1 MRPRNRGG
9 ETMKI
14 LITGATG
21 FIGEPLCRRLA
32 DQGHEI
38 LAVSRSPDKAREKL
52 PEGTEVRHGVSDFIG
67 ASPEAVINLAG
78 EPIAEGR
85 WTDEKKRRIVE
96 SRVDATRAIVEL
108 CGKAENPPNVLVS
121 ASAMGYYGD
130 QGDREVTEDTPPNH
144 EFVHEIC
151 DRWESEARKAEACGA
166 RVAIARIGLVLD
178 QGGGMLA
185 RTLTPFKLGLG
196 GRLGDGTQYMPW
208 IHREDMVRVLIFL
221 LERDELSGPFNAS
234 APNPVTNAEFTRAL
248 AGPLNR
254 PAVLP
259 APAVALKLAFG
270 EMSRLLLTGAKMLPK
285 RLEEAGF
292 EFRYAELKEA
302 LAEILDSQ

>member
-1 MRPRNRGG
+1 
-9 ETMKI
+9 MKI

-21 FIGEPLCRRLA
+21 FIGQPLCRELA
-32 DQGHEI
+32 EKGYQL
-38 LAVSRSPDKAREKL
+38 LAVSRSPRKARDAL
-52 PEGTEVRHGVSDFIG
+52 PEGSDIR
-67 ASPEAVINLAG
+67 ASVADFADAALEAIINLAG

-96 SRVDATRAIVEL
+96 SRVETTRAIVDL
-108 CGKAENPPNVLVS
+108 CGKLETPPKVLVS

-151 DRWESEARKAEACGA
+151 DRWETEARKAESHGV

-178 QGGGMLA
+178 QRGGMLA
-185 RTLTPFKLGLG
+185 RTLTPFKLGVG

-208 IHREDMVRVLIFL
+208 IHREDMVRILIFL
-221 LERDELSGPFNAS
+221 LKHDELSGPFNAS
-234 APNPVTNAEFTRAL
+234 APNPVTNAKFTRTLANAL
-248 AGPLNR
+248 HR

-259 APAVALKLAFG
+259 APAIALKLAFG
-270 EMSRLLLTGAKMLPK
+270 EMSHLLLTGAKMVPK
-285 RLEEAGF
+285 RLEAAGF
-292 EFRYAELKEA
+292 EFKHVDLPSA
-302 LAEILDSQ
+302 LADIVAKE